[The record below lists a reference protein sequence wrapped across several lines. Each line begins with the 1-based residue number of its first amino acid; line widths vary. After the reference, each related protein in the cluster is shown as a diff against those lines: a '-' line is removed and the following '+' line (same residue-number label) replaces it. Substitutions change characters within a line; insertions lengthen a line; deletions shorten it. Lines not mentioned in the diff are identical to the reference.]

1 VDVSLGARV
10 DLGVDI
16 GSEVVGVGVR
26 PVFVDLLVEL
36 AAILLRFFLSRVG
49 GDGAGL
55 VGFFDRFMM

>member
-16 GSEVVGVGVR
+16 GSKVVGVGVR
-26 PVFVDLLVEL
+26 PVLVDLLVEL
-36 AAILLRFFLSRVG
+36 SAFLLRLFLSRVG